1 MVARTMS
8 PLSSPAIGFPLSR
21 EGVRASHHPRCSRGS
36 FFVPIPWLFRSP
48 YADFVPMPQQVGG
61 ILIDSV
67 RPGPFQFILAIAI
80 SRVGNGFS
88 LVFSACGTVTVFSD
102 SI

>member
-67 RPGPFQFILAIAI
+67 RPGPFQFILAIADT
-80 SRVGNGFS
+80 SSWEWFLAGVLGLRN
-88 LVFSACGTVTVFSD
+88 SD